1 MREQDDFSFLS
12 ELQAL
17 LIGRKQEMPEG
28 SYTSKLFAK
37 GIAKIAQ
44 KVGEEGVETAIA
56 AVKNDRQE
64 IISESADLIFHL
76 LVLLVD
82 RNISVAE
89 VLHEL
94 EERHNDTKAS
104 AEA

>member
-1 MREQDDFSFLS
+1 MREQDDLSFLS

>member
-1 MREQDDFSFLS
+1 MRETDDTQFLT

-17 LIGRKQEMPEG
+17 LIGRKQEMPED
-28 SYTSKLFAK
+28 SYTSHLFAK

-56 AVKNDRQE
+56 AVQNNRGE
-64 IISESADLIFHL
+64 IISESADLLFHL

-82 RNISVAE
+82 RNIAFSE
-89 VLHEL
+89 VIAEL
-94 EERHNDTKAS
+94 EKRHNKNGEMDS
-104 AEA
+104 